1 MRSMSADSG
10 RARRP
15 HRANPAA
22 TADPTTADPTS
33 QSTTAEPRATPG
45 APRLTGEALR
55 ARYDRATAGL
65 DPPLALVDLDAFDR
79 NADDLTRRAA
89 GRPIRVATKSL
100 RCRYLIER
108 ALARPG
114 YRGVMCYSL
123 PEALWLHAQGSSD
136 DLLVAYPTV
145 DAQRAAVA
153 GRRRCRQA
161 AHHDHGRLTRR
172 TWTSSTGRSAPGTP
186 EIRVCLELDVSWRP
200 LAHRPAIHI
209 GTRRS
214 PLHTPGQAVQ
224 FARVIVGRTGFRL
237 VGLMGYEG
245 QIAGLP
251 DAPPGHPV
259 RARLIRLIQDR
270 SARELGP
277 RRADAVRQIQDLT
290 SLEFVNGGGTGSL
303 ESTAGDVSVTE
314 LTAGSGLVGP
324 TLFDAYTRFTPD
336 PALLFALPVVR
347 RPGPN
352 IATLFSGGYV
362 ASGTGTP
369 DRLPRPY
376 LPEGLS
382 LIGVEGAG
390 EVQTPVR
397 GPAAERLAPGDRVW
411 LRHAKA
417 GELAERFTQYHVL
430 DHDDRITAVP
440 TYRGEGQ
447 CFG

>member
-1 MRSMSADSG
+1 MSVDQG
-10 RARRP
+10 RKPTTHPKQAGAASRAEARRK
-15 HRANPAA
+15 
-22 TADPTTADPTS
+22 
-33 QSTTAEPRATPG
+33 
-45 APRLTGEALR
+45 
-55 ARYDRATAGL
+55 RYDRATAAL

-79 NADDLTRRAA
+79 NAADLTRRA
-89 GRPIRVATKSL
+89 GNLPIRVATKSL

-114 YRGVMCYSL
+114 YQGVMCYSL
-123 PEALWLHAQGSSD
+123 PEALWLYAAGTSD

-145 DAQRAAVA
+145 DRRALRALA
-153 GRRRCRQA
+153 ADEGARRHVTIMVDSTEHLDVVDQA
-161 AHHDHGRLTRR
+161 LSDGHA
-172 TWTSSTGRSAPGTP
+172 

-200 LAHRPAIHI
+200 LAGRPLVHI
-209 GTRRS
+209 GSRRS
-214 PLHTPGQAVQ
+214 PLFTPQQAGDV
-224 FARVIVGRTGFRL
+224 ARAITRRPGFRL

-245 QIAGLP
+245 QIAGLG

-259 RARLIRLIQDR
+259 RARLIQGIQDR
-270 SARELGP
+270 SAPELRQ
-277 RRADAVRQIQDLT
+277 RRTEAVRLIQALT

-303 ESTAGDVSVTE
+303 ETTAQDESVTE
-314 LTAGSGLVGP
+314 LTAGSGLAGA
-324 TLFDAYTRFTPD
+324 TLFDAYRRFTPD

-347 RPGPN
+347 RPAPD

-362 ASGTGTP
+362 ASGTGTR

-376 LPEGLS
+376 LPAGLT

-397 GPAAERLAPGDRVW
+397 GAAAARLRTGDRVW

-417 GELAERFTQYHVL
+417 GELAERFTDYYVL
-430 DHDDRITAVP
+430 DGDQVTAVP

>member
-1 MRSMSADSG
+1 MSVDQG
-10 RARRP
+10 RKLALRTRQAGGTS
-15 HRANPAA
+15 RA
-22 TADPTTADPTS
+22 
-33 QSTTAEPRATPG
+33 
-45 APRLTGEALR
+45 EALR
-55 ARYDRATAGL
+55 ERYDRATAAL
-65 DPPLALVDLDAFDR
+65 DPPLALVDLAAFDR
-79 NADDLTRRAA
+79 NAADMTRRAA
-89 GRPIRVATKSL
+89 GRPIRVASKSL

-108 ALARPG
+108 ALAHPG
-114 YRGVMCYSL
+114 YQGVMCYSL
-123 PEALWLHAQGSSD
+123 PEALWLHAAGTSD

-145 DAQRAAVA
+145 DRKALRALAADEGARRHVRIMVDSA
-153 GRRRCRQA
+153 GHLDVVDQA
-161 AHHDHGRLTRR
+161 LGDGHA
-172 TWTSSTGRSAPGTP
+172 

-200 LAHRPAIHI
+200 LPGQPRVHI

-214 PLHTPGQAVQ
+214 PLFTPRQAADV
-224 FARVIVGRTGFRL
+224 ARAITRRPGFRL

-245 QIAGLP
+245 QIAGLG

-259 RARLIRLIQDR
+259 RARLIQGIQDR
-270 SARELGP
+270 SAVELRQ
-277 RRADAVRQIQDLT
+277 RRTETVRLIQALT

-303 ESTAGDVSVTE
+303 ETTALDESVTE

-324 TLFDAYTRFTPD
+324 TLFDAYRRFTPD

-352 IATLFSGGYV
+352 IATLFSGGYI

-376 LPEGLS
+376 LPAGLS
-382 LIGVEGAG
+382 LTGVEGAG

-397 GPAAERLAPGDRVW
+397 GAAADRLRPGDRVW

-417 GELAERFTQYHVL
+417 GELAERFTDYHVL
-430 DHDDRITAVP
+430 DGDQVTAVP